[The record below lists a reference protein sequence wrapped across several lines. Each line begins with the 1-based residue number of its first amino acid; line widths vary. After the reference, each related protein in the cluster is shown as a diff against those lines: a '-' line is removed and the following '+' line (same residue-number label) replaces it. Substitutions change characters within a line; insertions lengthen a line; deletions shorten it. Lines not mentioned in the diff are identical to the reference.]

1 MRGYEFMGIG
11 GQAVP
16 AMEICTSCLP
26 TLRLTVC
33 LPSCSSGH
41 EYCALEDVML
51 GTGSDRGGEG
61 HGAEGVVMEVSE
73 RAEKSNG
80 RVNAIFVSL
89 SSESAV

>member
-1 MRGYEFMGIG
+1 
-11 GQAVP
+11 
-16 AMEICTSCLP
+16 
-26 TLRLTVC
+26 
-33 LPSCSSGH
+33 
-41 EYCALEDVML
+41 ML